1 VFVTK
6 TPRAEGVP
14 RRTFPFDASAQ
25 VTVGNSDPV
34 DARVREFSLY
44 GCFLKFS
51 ILLVP
56 GTPVFVKIFSESD
69 IFEASGTVIYF
80 QHNVGFGFGFRDIKP
95 NSLAVLQKW
104 LSLAREKYESQAR

>member
-1 VFVTK
+1 LADFGGSTLGSMFVTK
-6 TPRAEGVP
+6 TPRAEGFP

-56 GTPVFVKIFSESD
+56 GTPVFVKIFSESE

-80 QHNVGFGFGFRDIKP
+80 STTLVLVSAFGT
-95 NSLAVLQKW
+95 
-104 LSLAREKYESQAR
+104 